1 MQKKF
6 NITGTCIPEKHY
18 MVNIDNKLK
27 KMILMIEDG
36 EYFTVNRPRQ
46 YGKTTTLYMLSRA
59 LKKREDYLVIKLS
72 FEGMGDE
79 RYSSEKSFIEGLFI
93 QFKRIFL
100 MDNENQIMQLIAE
113 NKEIKTLDELGV
125 FITELVLKSRKKVV
139 LIIDEIDKNSDN
151 QLFLNFLGML
161 RNKYLLR
168 SEGEDFTF
176 QSVILA
182 GVHDV
187 KNLKLKLRKDE
198 KRKYNSPWNIAVD
211 FNMDMSFSKEEIGTM
226 LQEYS
231 YETGMEVN
239 LEYFSE
245 RIHYYTSGY
254 PFLVSR
260 LCKIIDEEILMDN
273 RGTWKEIY
281 LEQALSILLKESN
294 TNFDS
299 LIKNLQNNNDL
310 YNIVYKLIIE
320 GNELSYN
327 SDNPII
333 NLATTYGIFKEMDR
347 KVKIHNRIYE
357 QRIYNY
363 MISKVETSTDIK
375 GYNFR
380 DNFLLPDNSID
391 FEKVLLK
398 FQEFMK
404 KEYSTRDKEF
414 LEKNGRLIFL
424 AFIKPIIN
432 GVGFDFKEIQISE
445 EKRLDVVITY
455 LSKMYVIEMKI
466 WRGQAAHER
475 GIKQLCDYLDVMTLS
490 EGFLVIFDFTK
501 QGNKNWKKERL
512 QIEGKDIFMI
522 WI

>member
-512 QIEGKDIFMI
+512 LIEGKDIFMI

>member
-1 MQKKF
+1 MKKKF

-27 KMILMIEDG
+27 KIIFMIEDG
-36 EYFTVNRPRQ
+36 EYFTINRPRQ
-46 YGKTTTLYMLSRA
+46 YGKTTTLYMLSRT

-100 MDNENQIMQLIAE
+100 MGSENELLQLIDE
-113 NKEIKTLDELGV
+113 NKELENLDKLGV

-168 SEGEDFTF
+168 NEGEDFTF

-187 KNLKLKLRKDE
+187 KNLKLKLRADE
-198 KRKYNSPWNIAVD
+198 ERKYNSPWNIAVD

-226 LQEYS
+226 IQEYS
-231 YETGMEVN
+231 YETGIEVN

-260 LCKIIDEEILMDN
+260 LCKIIDEEILIDN
-273 RGTWKEIY
+273 KGDWKEVY
-281 LEQALSILLKESN
+281 LEQALNILLKESN

-310 YNIVYKLIIE
+310 YNIVYNLIIE
-320 GNELSYN
+320 GTEISYN
-327 SDNPII
+327 FDNPII
-333 NLATTYGIFKEMDR
+333 NLATTYGIFKEMNR

-404 KEYSTRDKEF
+404 KEYSERDKEF

-432 GVGFDFKEIQISE
+432 GVGFDFKEVQISE

-455 LSKMYVIEMKI
+455 LSKLYVIEMKI

-475 GIKQLCDYLDVMTLS
+475 GIKQLCDYLDVMTLN

-501 QGNKNWKKERL
+501 QGNKKWKKERL
-512 QIEGKDIFMI
+512 PIEGKNIFMI

>member
-18 MVNIDNKLK
+18 MVNIDSKLK
-27 KMILMIEDG
+27 KIIFMIEDG
-36 EYFTVNRPRQ
+36 EYFTINRPRQ
-46 YGKTTTLYMLSRA
+46 YGKTTTLYMLSRT
-59 LKKREDYLVIKLS
+59 LKNREEYLVIKLS

-93 QFKRIFL
+93 QFRRIFS
-100 MDNENQIMQLIAE
+100 MSSENELLQLIDE
-113 NKEIKTLDELGV
+113 NKALKTLDELGV
-125 FITELVLKSRKKVV
+125 FITELVLKSGKKVV

-151 QLFLNFLGML
+151 QLFLSFLGML
-161 RNKYLLR
+161 RSKYLLR
-168 SEGEDFTF
+168 NEGEDLTF

-187 KNLKLKLRKDE
+187 KNLKLKLRADE
-198 KRKYNSPWNIAVD
+198 ERKYNSPWNIAVD

-226 LQEYS
+226 LEQYS
-231 YETGMEVN
+231 NEKEKKIN
-239 LEYFSE
+239 LECFSE
-245 RIHYYTSGY
+245 RIFYYTSGY

-260 LCKIIDEEILMDN
+260 LCKIIDEEILTN
-273 RGTWKEIY
+273 NELEWKEVH
-281 LEQALSILLKESN
+281 LEEAVKILLKESN

-299 LIKNLQNNNDL
+299 LIKNLENNKEL
-310 YNIVYKLIIE
+310 YKLVYEIIIE
-320 GNELSYN
+320 GTKITYN
-327 SDNPII
+327 IHNPII
-333 NLATTYGIFKEMDR
+333 NLGIIYGVFKEFQSS
-347 KVKIHNRIYE
+347 VKINNRIYE
-357 QRIYNY
+357 QIIYNY
-363 MISKVETSTDIK
+363 MISKIETSMDIK

-380 DNFLLPDNSID
+380 DNFLLPNNCID

-404 KEYSTRDKEF
+404 KEYSERDKEF

-432 GVGFDFKEIQISE
+432 GIGFDFKEVQISE

-475 GIKQLCDYLDVMTLS
+475 GIKQLCDYLDIMSLS
-490 EGFLVIFDFTK
+490 EGFLLIFDFTK
-501 QGNKNWKKERL
+501 QGSKEWKKERSH
-512 QIEGKDIFMI
+512 IDGKDIFTI

>member
-380 DNFLLPDNSID
+380 DNF
-391 FEKVLLK
+391 
-398 FQEFMK
+398 
-404 KEYSTRDKEF
+404 YY
-414 LEKNGRLIFL
+414 LIT
-424 AFIKPIIN
+424 
-432 GVGFDFKEIQISE
+432 V
-445 EKRLDVVITY
+445 
-455 LSKMYVIEMKI
+455 
-466 WRGQAAHER
+466 
-475 GIKQLCDYLDVMTLS
+475 
-490 EGFLVIFDFTK
+490 
-501 QGNKNWKKERL
+501 
-512 QIEGKDIFMI
+512 
-522 WI
+522 